1 MNSFQQVLLITFG
14 QDDVPTIL
22 ALMFLIGAAIL
33 FKLAVEVGV
42 QAPAHKT
49 VKAILSANYWIK
61 RKKRKGFGYH
71 A

>member
-1 MNSFQQVLLITFG
+1 MNIFQQALSITSG
-14 QDDVPTIL
+14 QDDVQVVL
-22 ALMFLIGAAIL
+22 ALMFLIVAVIL